1 MSALAPRA
9 KYPSFSFDQPG
20 AKIRG
25 VISQPTED
33 RQARVYGK
41 EELDWW
47 DDAKTQP
54 VMQTRIVLRV
64 PDGTEQ
70 AIYPKAGSRMAKAI
84 TGAIIAAGAGDLEVG
99 GELEVSFP
107 RYGEGKNPA
116 NPPKEYESVYAKP
129 SSSVAP
135 ASDPWTDG
143 PSGEPPW

>member
-9 KYPSFSFDQPG
+9 KYPSFSFDKPG
-20 AKIRG
+20 AKIHG

-41 EELDWW
+41 DELDWW

-54 VMQTRIVLRV
+54 IMQTRIVLRV
-64 PDGTEQ
+64 PDGTEY
-70 AIYPKAGSRMAKAI
+70 AIYPKAGSRMAKAV
-84 TGAIIAAGAGDLEVG
+84 TGAIIAAGATDLEVG

-116 NPPKEYESVYAKP
+116 NPPKTYEAVYIKP
-129 SSSVAP
+129 TVSAVDHA
-135 ASDPWTDG
+135 DPWADD
-143 PSGEPPW
+143 EPPF

>member
-9 KYPSFSFDQPG
+9 KYPSFSFSQPG

-25 VISQPTED
+25 VISQPPED

-41 EELDWW
+41 DELDWW
-47 DDAKTQP
+47 DDDKTQP

-64 PDGTEQ
+64 SDGTEY

-84 TGAIIAAGAGDLEVG
+84 TGAIIAAGAKDLEVG

-107 RYGEGKNPA
+107 RFGEGKNPA
-116 NPPKEYESVYAKP
+116 MPPKEYEASYVPPAT
-129 SSSVAP
+129 AP
-135 ASDPWTDG
+135 ADPWEE
-143 PSGEPPW
+143 EPDF

>member
-9 KYPSFSFDQPG
+9 KYPSFSFAKPG
-20 AKIRG
+20 DKIRG
-25 VISQPTED
+25 IISQPIED

-54 VMQTRIVLRV
+54 VMQTRIVLKV
-64 PDGTEQ
+64 SDGTEW

-84 TGAIIAAGAGDLEVG
+84 TGAIIRDGAGDLAVG

-107 RYGEGKNPA
+107 RFGEGKNPA
-116 NPPKEYESVYAKP
+116 MPPKEYESEYVKP

-135 ASDPWTDG
+135 AADPWADD
-143 PSGEPPW
+143 EPPF